1 MRTNLWL
8 ISFIISGAINARCK
22 KRQSPFIFPNSQ
34 IINEE
39 CPPTHRMGSITE
51 HYQRNVIAHH
61 GRALA
66 DQVRENGKC
75 SLVSG
80 FLSTLSEI
88 RAPKSMTQSRSSQ
101 SCGASLSFQ
110 SLLYVGIFIPNTVM
124 LDQKHHYIPCS
135 HTMFPSYSS
144 HSESVSWSEDMYTFT
159 SPYVYMF
166 SHRLHC
172 FYLFLFLKYSLL
184 MHSTC
189 V

>member
-1 MRTNLWL
+1 
-8 ISFIISGAINARCK
+8 
-22 KRQSPFIFPNSQ
+22 
-34 IINEE
+34 
-39 CPPTHRMGSITE
+39 MGSITE
-51 HYQRNVIAHH
+51 HCQRNVIAHH

-124 LDQKHHYIPCS
+124 LDQKHHYILCS
-135 HTMFPSYSS
+135 HAGLTLATVNLYHDLKTCIHLHLHMFICFPI
-144 HSESVSWSEDMYTFT
+144 DYTAFI
-159 SPYVYMF
+159 SF
-166 SHRLHC
+166 
-172 FYLFLFLKYSLL
+172 YSL
-184 MHSTC
+184 SI
-189 V
+189 VY